1 MRIPPVVWAGAAS
14 LAQLALARG
23 ARPERASTSAAT
35 VIGMASAGLAVGA
48 VLRFRIRGTTVDPM
62 GVDRSRALVTDG
74 VNAWTR
80 NPMYVGLA
88 GMLAAHAV
96 YRRSPTGLL
105 PVLGFVLA
113 IDRWQIPAEEAAL
126 ERIFGGEYDAYRRAV
141 PRWVLR
147 WAPTITIACRS
158 VLS

>member
-1 MRIPPVVWAGAAS
+1 MWAAGAG
-14 LAQLALARG
+14 LTQLAMTRG
-23 ARPERASTSAAT
+23 ARAARATTSAAT
-35 VIGMASAGLAVGA
+35 VLGVASAGLAVGA
-48 VLRFRIRGTTVDPM
+48 VLRFRSRGTTVDPM
-62 GVDRSRALVTDG
+62 DVDRAQALVTDG

-96 YRRSPTGLL
+96 HRRSPAGLL

-126 ERIFGGEYDAYRRAV
+126 ERAFGGEYDAYRRAI

-147 WAPTITIACRS
+147 
-158 VLS
+158 

>member
-1 MRIPPVVWAGAAS
+1 MWAAGAG
-14 LAQLALARG
+14 LIQLTMTRG
-23 ARPERASTSAAT
+23 ARSERASTSAAT
-35 VIGMASAGLAVGA
+35 VLGVVSAGLAVSA
-48 VLRFRIRGTTVDPM
+48 VLRFRSRGTTVDPM
-62 GVDRSRALVTDG
+62 DVDRAQALVTDG

-96 YRRSPTGLL
+96 YRRSPAGLL
-105 PVLGFVLA
+105 PVLGFMLA

-126 ERIFGGEYDAYRRAV
+126 ERTFGGGYDAYRRAV

-147 WAPTITIACRS
+147 
-158 VLS
+158 